1 MVGAKTLY
9 RSRCAVLGGVCAGL
23 AEYFALDTVVVRAL
37 AVALAVVTAGFAA
50 IVYVAL
56 WLILPQAPQQDSVV
70 DVSPESVHSE
80 ARGCT
85 VEARAAK
92 RSTFVSPGVSSG
104 IGHIPPTPPRGA
116 RAAAVPPSAAQ
127 SAPAPAPGAP
137 AAQPAPGMAP
147 GAPAAQPAPGVATG
161 APAAQSAPGASA
173 AQSAATAGPTAAL
186 RAPGSPCAPS
196 AAPGAAS
203 SPASAAPAAGAPSA
217 GACPVRDASVRI
229 MLFIGM
235 TLLFAGF
242 SGFFSALVSEVRWW
256 QFWPAML
263 IIVGIVTLVVPPREG
278 EERGWA
284 VAGGIVA
291 LVAGAWLLVFSLGF
305 VSWGS
310 LLTIADNLWPL
321 FFVMAGFFI
330 MAVSVRAPGFALCGG
345 AAFAVFC
352 VLGLAWFALPGD
364 LPQATLQLPGK
375 ALVIPNLWM

>member
-56 WLILPQAPQQDSVV
+56 WLILPQASQQDSVV
-70 DVSPESVHSE
+70 DVSPESVHSD

-85 VEARAAK
+85 IEARAAK

-116 RAAAVPPSAAQ
+116 RAAAVPLS
-127 SAPAPAPGAP
+127 
-137 AAQPAPGMAP
+137 AAQPAPASGT
-147 GAPAAQPAPGVATG
+147 PAPQPT
-161 APAAQSAPGASA
+161 SGASA
-173 AQSAATAGPTAAL
+173 SQFAATAGPTTVSH
-186 RAPGSPCAPS
+186 APGSPRAS
-196 AAPGAAS
+196 NAASGAAS
-203 SPASAAPAAGAPSA
+203 SPANATSAASAPSS
-217 GACPVRDASVRI
+217 GARPVRDASVRI

-263 IIVGIVTLVVPPREG
+263 VIVGIVTLVVPPREG

-291 LVAGAWLLVFSLGF
+291 IVAGAWLLMFSLGF
-305 VSWGS
+305 VSWAS
-310 LLTIADNLWPL
+310 LFTIADNLWPL

-330 MAVSVRAPGFALCGG
+330 MAVSVRAPGFALCGV